1 MITLKDIEKAHD
13 RIRPFIH
20 RTPILTNSSL
30 NELSGAELFFKC
42 ENFQKAGSF
51 KIRGATNA
59 VQLLSQEDLKKG
71 IATTSSGNHGA
82 ALSMAVTRRGGKTH
96 VVMPHN
102 TPKIKVENVKRNG
115 GEIVWCET
123 SQESREGV
131 LEDLVKKNGSE
142 VIHPYNDERIIGNL
156 GFGKRI
162 LNSDKTMM
170 TGFNAFF
177 DYDDIGNARSSLGLE
192 ARNATLDFGYNYY
205 FKIDDG
211 TDEKVLDGY
220 DLRLASQIP
229 YVHWADLF
237 VNSYEWEGRDRD
249 DIKGMKIGSA
259 LLLSPTLNLELAFDD
274 KDKDGLEDEWYANI
288 TFVHPPRSGPS
299 LQDGFLSD
307 SAWKEEKDMSG
318 ELLTKVNRNNKIV
331 VEFKGL
337 ATISRTD

>member
-1 MITLKDIEKAHD
+1 MKKVLSIFFTLFLFSSVNAEDISKKVSEYVSNIIPGEGD
-13 RIRPFIH
+13 TEVSIDLRENYEPDYS
-20 RTPILTNSSL
+20 ILAVREISKTDNGNLFTQFSL
-30 NELSGAELFFKC
+30 F
-42 ENFQKAGSF
+42 
-51 KIRGATNA
+51 
-59 VQLLSQEDLKKG
+59 
-71 IATTSSGNHGA
+71 
-82 ALSMAVTRRGGKTH
+82 
-96 VVMPHN
+96 N
-102 TPKIKVENVKRNG
+102 T
-115 GEIVWCET
+115 
-123 SQESREGV
+123 
-131 LEDLVKKNGSE
+131 DKN
-142 VIHPYNDERIIGNL
+142 NDERIIGNL

-229 YVHWADLF
+229 YMHWADLF

-337 ATISRTD
+337 STISRTD